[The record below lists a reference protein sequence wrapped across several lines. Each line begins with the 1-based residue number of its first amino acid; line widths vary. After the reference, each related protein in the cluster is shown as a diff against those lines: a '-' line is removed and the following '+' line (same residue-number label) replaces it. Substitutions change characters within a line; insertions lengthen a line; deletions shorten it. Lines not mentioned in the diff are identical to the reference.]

1 MSEADLTGVGMASMT
16 VVNGVHA
23 LYPGVLIN
31 ADISIKGYRNI
42 LDEKIEFSPDT
53 NLIYGENAQ
62 GKTNL
67 IEAIWLLSGGKSF
80 RGTRDREMVNFEGDD
95 FRIEGNIFENG
106 NNINIVVACSKKNTK
121 FATRMAKINGGD
133 FTAPSRIAGSFYC
146 VVFSPVHL
154 NIISG
159 SPQLRRKFID
169 GCLCQM
175 YPGFIDNYRRYNHV
189 LSVRNTFLR
198 DIKKYDESQKRAMFD
213 TADNA
218 LSVYGSEI
226 YRYRKEFCDDLGK
239 MATAYYRDISRNQ
252 EKIDIKYNNVAS
264 SADEFY
270 QKTLESRERDIIT
283 GTTNFGVHKED
294 VDIRIDSKS
303 ARSFASQGQQR
314 SIVVSLKL
322 AESDIIEKIS
332 GVGPVILL
340 DDVLSELDFARQDYL
355 LNSIRDKQVFITSCD
370 IDRIN
375 RSDSRKFY
383 VENGTVRA
391 EDV

>member
-1 MSEADLTGVGMASMT
+1 MP
-16 VVNGVHA
+16 NH
-23 LYPGVLIN
+23 YIK
-31 ADISIKGYRNI
+31 DISIKGYRNI

-80 RGTRDREMVNFEGDD
+80 RGTRDREMVNFDGDD

-121 FATRMAKINGGD
+121 FATRMAKLNGGD
-133 FTAPSRIAGSFYC
+133 FTAPSKIAGSFYC

-189 LSVRNTFLR
+189 LSVRNSFLR
-198 DIKKYDESQKRAMFD
+198 DIKKYDESQKNAMFD

-226 YRYRKEFCDDLGK
+226 YRYRREFCEDLGS
-239 MATAYYRDISRNQ
+239 MASQYYSDISRNR
-252 EKIDIKYNNVAS
+252 EKIEIKYNNVAS
-264 SADEFY
+264 SAEEFY
-270 QKTLESRERDIIT
+270 QKTLENRDRDIIT

-294 VDIRIDSKS
+294 IDIRIDSKS
-303 ARSFASQGQQR
+303 AKTFASQGQQR
-314 SIVVSLKL
+314 SIVVALKL

-355 LNSIRDKQVFITSCD
+355 LNSIKGKQVFITSCD

-383 VENGTVRA
+383 IENGTVRA
-391 EDV
+391 EEG